1 MLPLATAQ
9 ACAMPEAYL
18 AAIMAFPGQC
28 PESLGQASRPA
39 WSSTRHRT
47 HPATVPRA
55 AHAQT
60 PNDSAVLWLLATKE
74 TTTHPSQRPTPLQPA
89 LAARQQAWMIT
100 QFSQLCA
107 LFCRESG
114 HSQVTPPRSP
124 KPQSTTALRP
134 PTGGP
139 RHECT
144 PAHLRR
150 IMTPPPTTQHQQKY
164 YRASRLECH

>member
-18 AAIMAFPGQC
+18 PAIMAFPGQC

-39 WSSTRHRT
+39 WNSTRHRT

-55 AHAQT
+55 VHAQT
-60 PNDSAVLWLLATKE
+60 PNDSAVLWPLATKQ
-74 TTTHPSQRPTPLQPA
+74 TTTHPSQLPTSLQPA
-89 LAARQQAWMIT
+89 LVARQQAWTTT

-114 HSQVTPPRSP
+114 HLQVTPPRSP

-150 IMTPPPTTQHQQKY
+150 ITTPPPTTQRQQTY
-164 YRASRLECH
+164 YRVLRLECR